1 MSETSFPRSGRSRLG
16 ELALWTIA
24 GVLTLSVHAGG
35 AYYLLQNE
43 PEPDADG
50 GPPAAIMIE
59 LAALPEAVDTQ
70 ETVQSQDLQDTE
82 EVQSPVPET
91 VDQIP
96 PPEVPPPQ
104 PQAVAEQTPPEPEP
118 QLEPTPEVT
127 ETVPEPVTEPVE
139 QIDPVQEQQMAALEN
154 VEVPLPV
161 MRPPPPPVEKKVE
174 KKEAPEKRN
183 VERTK
188 QAAPP
193 PSLAQEKAKVET
205 TQSDRTAAAR
215 TSSGLFSSSMTPAKW
230 QSKVVSQIRRK
241 KPRDLRGGDVSIA
254 VTFRVSESGSLSGV
268 RLLRSTG
275 NAALDEQIIAWVER
289 SSPVAEPPPEVN
301 RTVTLPITIN

>member
-1 MSETSFPRSGRSRLG
+1 MSEASFPRSGRSRLG
-16 ELALWTIA
+16 EVALWTIA
-24 GVLTLSVHAGG
+24 GVLTLSVHAGA
-35 AYYLLQNE
+35 AYYLLQDQ

-59 LAALPEAVDTQ
+59 LAALPEAVDTA
-70 ETVQSQDLQDTE
+70 ETVDAQDLQDTE
-82 EVQSPVPET
+82 EVKSTVPET
-91 VDQIP
+91 VDEIP
-96 PPEVPPPQ
+96 PPDVPPP
-104 PQAVAEQTPPEPEP
+104 PPEAVVEDTPPEPEP
-118 QLEPTPEVT
+118 EPTPEVT
-127 ETVPEPVTEPVE
+127 ETVPEEVTEPEPVE

-174 KKEAPEKRN
+174 KKDEPEKKS

-188 QAAPP
+188 SAAPP
-193 PSLAQEKAKVET
+193 PSRAQEKAKVET

-230 QSKVVSQIRRK
+230 QSRVVSQIRRK
-241 KPRDLRGGDVSIA
+241 KPRDLRGGDVNVS
-254 VTFRVSESGSLSGV
+254 VRFTVSETGSLSSV

-275 NAALDEQIIAWVER
+275 DASLDQQIIAWVER
-289 SSPVAEPPPEVN
+289 ASPVAEPPPEVN
-301 RTVTLPITIN
+301 RIVTLPITIN